1 MWIKVITNNDIV
13 RGDVL
18 SFDTSTQKWI
28 KASTLV
34 SPLGVARTDA
44 TLKISST
51 TDYVVEM
58 VMQGQALAKASRD
71 IPNEGGE
78 LNVENGAVYVDNDAD
93 HEGIIVPNV
102 LDASSRVAGDLV
114 TVLIR

>member
-1 MWIKVITNNDIV
+1 MWIRVLTNSDV
-13 RGDVL
+13 LTGDVL
-18 SFDTSTQKWI
+18 SFDSASQKWI

-44 TLKISST
+44 YLKTNST
-51 TDYVVEM
+51 TEYVVEM
-58 VMQGQALAKASRD
+58 VMQGQVLAKASRD

-78 LNVENGAVYVDNDAD
+78 LNVENGAVYVDNAAD

-102 LDASSRVAGDLV
+102 LDASARVAGDLV

>member
-1 MWIKVITNNDIV
+1 MWIRVLTSSDIAT
-13 RGDVL
+13 GDVL
-18 SFDTSTQKWI
+18 SFDSSSQKWI
-28 KASTLV
+28 KATTLV

-44 TLKISST
+44 RLKTNSST
-51 TDYVVEM
+51 EYIVEM
-58 VMQGQALAKASRD
+58 VMQGQVLAKASRD

-78 LNVENGAVYVDNDAD
+78 LNVENGAVYVDNAAD

-102 LDASSRVAGDLV
+102 LDASPRVAGDLV